1 MIEDDT
7 MSERELETMA
17 LCAIRYTIGRQS
29 YIVSDGQNWAR
40 QWGEKSSWI
49 RGVIIRDLRDEV
61 RRCDDGFHTLGDQYD
76 EAGWRQV
83 LEYLESLENK

>member
-1 MIEDDT
+1 

-29 YIVSDGQNWAR
+29 YIVSDGQKWAR
-40 QWGEKSSWI
+40 HWGEKSSWV

-61 RRCDDGFHTLGDQYD
+61 RRCDDGLPSLGDQYD